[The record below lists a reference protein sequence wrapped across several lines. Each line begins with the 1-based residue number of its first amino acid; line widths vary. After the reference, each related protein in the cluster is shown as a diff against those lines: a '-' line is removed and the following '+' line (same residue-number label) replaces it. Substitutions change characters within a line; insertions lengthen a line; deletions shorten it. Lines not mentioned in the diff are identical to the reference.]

1 MKRYILGYYAPSEH
15 LLETLA
21 SEKRRRMLG
30 ALFDSHPLPMKI
42 GDIASKG
49 EISEK
54 TAYGADYLR
63 RLVNDGFIKKVTER
77 KETGGPEKYVFE
89 DVNSLLRDSHRKYC
103 IAPGNVEY
111 PEDFKR
117 ALDKLI
123 IQLEVRPQIRILL
136 NFVKSAVDSVKG
148 SDYQQIAPKEDSK
161 LCSTCGL
168 NHEARDFIRATLLY
182 LLDQFERSSD
192 YLEFIRD
199 KNYIDNKHYNEYQN
213 LARTYLGNLQPVGIS
228 TENEFTLSGT
238 NEGQTGTEKPVHREV
253 LTAGRSSGPKRS
265 EKQII
270 AENWFG
276 NKKGLTKKMIDFV
289 LSKKPEIS
297 MEQLKSL
304 VESSMNKAHSRS
316 ALDGIHMVAD
326 DLGVS
331 LSDDLILDY
340 DKRKRAQE
348 YEKSVLP
355 KILDRRRK
363 RRLSIKQSSLS

>member
-21 SEKRRRMLG
+21 SEKRRRMLS

-49 EISEK
+49 EISDK

-63 RLVNDGFIKKVTER
+63 RLVNDGFIKKVAER

-111 PEDFKR
+111 TEDFKR

-123 IQLEVRPQIRILL
+123 IQLEVGPQIRILL
-136 NFVKSAVDSVKG
+136 NFVRSAVENVKG
-148 SDYQQIAPKEDSK
+148 SGYQQIAPKEDSN

-192 YLEFIRD
+192 YLEFIRE
-199 KNYIDNKHYNEYQN
+199 KNYIDNKHFNEYQN
-213 LARTYLGNLQPVGIS
+213 LALTYLGNLQPVGIS
-228 TENEFTLSGT
+228 TGNEFTPSGT
-238 NEGQTGTEKPVHREV
+238 NGGQTGTEKPVNREV
-253 LTAGRSSGPKRS
+253 LTAARSSGSKRS
-265 EKQII
+265 EKQIV

-276 NKKGLTKKMIDFV
+276 NKKGLTKKMIEYV
-289 LSKKPEIS
+289 LSIKPKIS
-297 MEQLKSL
+297 IEELKVL
-304 VESSMNKAHSRS
+304 VDSTMSKGHSRS
-316 ALDGIHMVAD
+316 ALDAIHGVAD
-326 DLGVS
+326 ELGVS
-331 LSDDLILDY
+331 LSDDLILAY
-340 DKRKRAQE
+340 DKRKRQAA

-363 RRLSIKQSSLS
+363 RRLSVRRSLG